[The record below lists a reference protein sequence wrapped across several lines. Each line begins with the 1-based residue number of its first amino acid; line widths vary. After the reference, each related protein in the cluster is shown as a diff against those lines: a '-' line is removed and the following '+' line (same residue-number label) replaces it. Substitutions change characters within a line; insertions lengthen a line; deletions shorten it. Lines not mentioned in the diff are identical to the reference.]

1 MDLKLFFALEI
12 NEWRRRWEFI
22 PNDDVSSICYSVSF
36 SDAENEDSAWTILDR
51 AVRKSSSFYFKKFY
65 FIDILKE

>member
-1 MDLKLFFALEI
+1 VDLKLFFTLEI

-36 SDAENEDSAWTILDR
+36 SDAENEDSAWVILDR
-51 AVRKSSSFYFKKFY
+51 AVRKSSSFHFKKFY